1 MNKDKLLILNS
12 KLTVIN
18 SKIRFVELRGNYT
31 VDSGLRI
38 DIDSLKNEKT
48 NIKQQIESL
57 KNEN

>member
-48 NIKQQIESL
+48 NIKQQIESI